1 MFFWCSFHSFPSHWF
16 NAFGFQQSFFTLLPS
31 QCVKE
36 LDLRWIGLWYM
47 ILSACLRHLRVSFPI
62 KAIYKAF
69 KVCCIETHRHKHFW
83 YVLSQN
89 NQNDSLPY
97 HRHIIPTEFKLKFF
111 HLWVGHHK
119 ALNRNWQCSRDT
131 FNTDLWQLPSTMSS
145 SGLRRYP
152 VSQPWN
158 ITHGFSNVL
167 NLVPWVQENNN
178 TAK

>member
-1 MFFWCSFHSFPSHWF
+1 MFIHFHRTDL
-16 NAFGFQQSFFTLLPS
+16 TLLVFNNHSSHFSHPHVS
-31 QCVKE
+31 KSWTS
-36 LDLRWIGLWYM
+36 DGSDFGIGA
-47 ILSACLRHLRVSFPI
+47 SVCLRHLRVSFPI

-69 KVCCIETHRHKHFW
+69 KVCCIEMRRHKHFW

-89 NQNDSLPY
+89 KQKDSLPY

-131 FNTDLWQLPSTMSS
+131 FNTDLWQLPPTMSS

-167 NLVPWVQENNN
+167 NLVPWV
-178 TAK
+178 